1 MNDYCFVIQPFDNG
15 KYDKRY
21 YDIFKPAIEDAGLK
35 AYRVDEDDSVTIPI
49 NAIEERIRSST
60 ICLAD
65 ITEDNP
71 NVWYEVGYA
80 FASNKITILL
90 CSEERSNNY
99 PFDIRQRSV
108 TKYKNESQSDFNSL
122 RITLTNKIKKLKNSQ
137 LLNQVNQVN
146 DIVDSIN
153 GLSKEEVAF
162 IAAILVTQDIPDES
176 VSSEG
181 VKEQMKN
188 NGYNEVVFNIC
199 FRKLLDK
206 RIIKVSK
213 EADYNGNEYN
223 GIRISENGN
232 RWILTNS
239 DKFTYQHQPEDVEE
253 IIIS

>member
-21 YDIFKPAIEDAGLK
+21 NDIFKPAIEDAGLE

-49 NAIEERIRSST
+49 NAIEEKIKTST

-90 CSEERSNNY
+90 CSEERKNNY
-99 PFDIRQRSV
+99 PFDIRQRSI
-108 TKYKNESQSDFNSL
+108 TKYKNESQSDFDSL
-122 RITLTNKIKKLKNSQ
+122 RITLTNKINKLKN
-137 LLNQVNQVN
+137 NQPIKQIDLFCDAVNN
-146 DIVDSIN
+146 IN
-153 GLSKEEVAF
+153 GLSHQEVAF
-162 IAAILVTQDIPDES
+162 IAAILATQDTPDES
-176 VSSEG
+176 VSSWG
-181 VKEQMKN
+181 VKEQMIN
-188 NGYNEVVFNIC
+188 NGYNEVAFNIC

-206 RIIKVSK
+206 RVIKISK

-223 GIRISENGN
+223 GITISDNGN
-232 RWILTNS
+232 RWILANS
-239 DKFTYQHQPEDVEE
+239 DKFAYKYQIEDIEE

>member
-1 MNDYCFVIQPFDNG
+1 M
-15 KYDKRY
+15 
-21 YDIFKPAIEDAGLK
+21 
-35 AYRVDEDDSVTIPI
+35 
-49 NAIEERIRSST
+49 
-60 ICLAD
+60 
-65 ITEDNP
+65 
-71 NVWYEVGYA
+71 GYA

-90 CSEERSNNY
+90 CSEERSNDY

-122 RITLTNKIKKLKNSQ
+122 RITLTNKIKKLKNIQ

-146 DIVDSIN
+146 DIIDSIN

-206 RIIKVSK
+206 K
-213 EADYNGNEYN
+213 DY
-223 GIRISENGN
+223 
-232 RWILTNS
+232 
-239 DKFTYQHQPEDVEE
+239 
-253 IIIS
+253 